1 MRNTCICRVVADD
14 RPIAIGYKLK
24 KKRLIEDLILN
35 GLNMKILDHVNA
47 HQILS

>member
-1 MRNTCICRVVADD
+1 MSSCCRWSTSAV
-14 RPIAIGYKLK
+14 AIGYKLK

-35 GLNMKILDHVNA
+35 GLNMKIFDHVNA